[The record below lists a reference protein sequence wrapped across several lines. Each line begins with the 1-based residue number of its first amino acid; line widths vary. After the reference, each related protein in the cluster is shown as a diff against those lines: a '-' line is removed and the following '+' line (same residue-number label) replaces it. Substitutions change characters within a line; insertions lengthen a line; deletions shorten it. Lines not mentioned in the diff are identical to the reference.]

1 MTLAAAALAFLAHA
15 ETAVSLAGTW
25 HVKGEGFTGEAT
37 LPGTL
42 AAAHLGKR
50 WTEHDFQTTM
60 DLPQS
65 EALVQ
70 EYICHPDHAAYVGG
84 DVIVSE
90 VLAQIAKRKEAAG

>member
-1 MTLAAAALAFLAHA
+1 MKKIVFSGVFALLTTGVACADVALDGVWQV
-15 ETAVSLAGTW
+15 TG
-25 HVKGEGFTGEAT
+25 KGFAGEAK

-50 WTEHDFQTTM
+50 WTVRDFETTM

-70 EYICHPDHAAYVGG
+70 EWQNEYEIEAHPELIDM
-84 DVIVSE
+84 E
-90 VLAQIAKRKEAAG
+90 